1 MSMLFMNALGLGWL
15 QGSGPLPL
23 LVSRHGSPNHRA
35 AAQPIRAVTSPL
47 EHLRLQM
54 EGEDPG
60 G

>member
-15 QGSGPLPL
+15 Q
-23 LVSRHGSPNHRA
+23 GSPNHRA